1 MFQLLESIVEFAC
14 VTFDLLL
21 IVLEIA
27 VLLERLLLLAALI
40 PFLPTTQLVQE
51 MLPAAAHFP
60 AGHSPPHDSEPIVP
74 VYLPAAH
81 FIQLSSLLPLWY
93 CPCKQS
99 TQ

>member
-1 MFQLLESIVEFAC
+1 MFQLLELIVEFAC
-14 VTFDLLL
+14 VSFDTFL
-21 IVLEIA
+21 IVLE
-27 VLLERLLLLAALI
+27 VGLLLELLLLLAALI

-60 AGHSPPHDSEPIVP
+60 AGHSPPHDSEPIVL
-74 VYLPAAH
+74 VYLPATQ

-93 CPCKQS
+93 CPREQS